1 MIDKKNYL
9 LALLGLFTTGWASA
23 QIETPELRELRQGK
37 EYNISQKQ
45 TFPDF
50 SYQSSDHA
58 DLTKIRTKYG
68 LDAIAGKGSDIQRAK
83 RLLKWFHEEVPHND
97 APNIESLNAIS
108 IIDSYRSKKQA
119 HGCYPLSIAMNEV
132 FLAMGFQSRTVI
144 CFSGKYPNPEGG
156 HVINSVYIPSLKKWI
171 YMDPQDNAYIMD
183 ENDNLLSI
191 AEVRERLINGGV
203 LKLNA
208 DANYHG
214 KADDINDYLYTFMA
228 KNLYRL
234 ICPLKSEFGSQ
245 TRAKGRTIQYV
256 ELLPVASKDPVVD
269 GFETNTNAKTG
280 VNVINF
286 HTNNDGLFWK
296 KP

>member
-1 MIDKKNYL
+1 MRKNCK
-9 LALLGLFTTGWASA
+9 LALLGLFITSWASA
-23 QIETPELRELRQGK
+23 QIETPELGELRQGK

-68 LDAIAGKGSDIQRAK
+68 LDAIAGKGSDIERAK

-108 IIDSYRSKKQA
+108 IIDSYRTKKQA

-144 CFSGKYPNPEGG
+144 CFSGRYPSPEGG

-183 ENDNLLSI
+183 EKDNLLSI
-191 AEVRERLINGGV
+191 AEVRERLISGGV

-214 KADDINDYLYTFMA
+214 KADDLNDYLYTFMA

-245 TRAKGRTIQYV
+245 TRAKGKTIQYV

-286 HTNNDGLFWK
+286 HTNNDRLFWK